1 MQTAIPCTLMRG
13 GTSKGAYFLAADLPS
28 DPDLRERVL
37 LAVMGSPDA
46 RQIDGLGGATTLT
59 SKVAIVSPATRAD
72 ADVDYLFVQ
81 VAVDAPRTDLGQNCG
96 NILAGVG
103 PFAIEKGL
111 VPARDGETP
120 VRIHMVNSGDVA
132 IARVPTPG
140 GQVAYQG
147 DARIDGVPGTAA
159 PIMIDFL
166 DVAGSTCGALLP
178 SGHVCDTVEG
188 VRVTCI
194 DNGMPVVVMLAED
207 FGITGTES
215 PADLEANAALKARVE
230 AVRLAAGPLMNLGD
244 VARRTVP
251 KMSLVSP
258 PRSGGTIATRTFIP
272 HRVHEAIGV
281 LGAVSVA
288 TACLMPGSVARPLS
302 RLPSDAPV
310 QRIEV
315 EHPTGSFLVEVQ
327 VEQRSDQPQVV
338 RAGLM
343 RTARKIFEGNVFVP
357 ADLWKGAQP

>member
-13 GTSKGAYFLAADLPS
+13 GTSKGAYFLAGDLPAEAG
-28 DPDLRERVL
+28 LRDQVL
-37 LAVMGSPDA
+37 LAVMGSPDP

-59 SKVAIVSPATRAD
+59 SKVAIVSPATRDD

-81 VAVDAPRTDLGQNCG
+81 VAVDQPRTDLLQNCG

-103 PFAIEKGL
+103 PFAIEQGL
-111 VPARDGETP
+111 VAARDGETP

-132 IARVPTPG
+132 LARVPTPG
-140 GQVAYQG
+140 GRVAYGG

-178 SGHVCDTVEG
+178 TGRVCDIVEG
-188 VRVTCI
+188 VPVTCI
-194 DNGMPVVVMLAED
+194 DNGMPVVLLRASE
-207 FGITGTES
+207 FGIAGTET
-215 PADLEANAALKARVE
+215 PRDLEANAELKARVE
-230 AVRLAAGPLMNLGD
+230 AIRLAAGRMMNLGD
-244 VARRTVP
+244 VTRKTTP

-258 PRSGGTIATRTFIP
+258 PLAGGTISTRTFIP

-288 TACLMPGSVARPLS
+288 TACLMPGSVAHPLS
-302 RLPSDAPV
+302 QLPREAAV
-310 QRIEV
+310 QRLDV
-315 EHPTGSFLVEVQ
+315 EHPTGSFQVEVE
-327 VEQRSDQPQVV
+327 VARRGDTLDVL
-338 RAGLM
+338 RAALM
-343 RTARKIFEGNVFVP
+343 RTARKIFEGKVFIP
-357 ADLWKGAQP
+357 AHLWEGPRS